1 MPESAQSEVAARPE
15 AAEKEDR
22 SPFPQLTRESP
33 TGRKSARAAS
43 RSSATSSTADPSGDQ
58 RAASQ
63 STQFSDLDLKEGGLE
78 VKEAPTMTHRI
89 S

>member
-1 MPESAQSEVAARPE
+1 M
-15 AAEKEDR
+15 
-22 SPFPQLTRESP
+22 TRESP

-78 VKEAPTMTHRI
+78 VKEISPYDDSSNFLAGEKAIRKKANELMMT
-89 S
+89 SL